1 MRSVASEFPHVLFHS
16 ILILVEI
23 PDKVLDVIIY
33 YMYSKGEIIS
43 HPSDNVT
50 AALFAFVGIGF
61 AISVARKLLCGHR
74 IAQMCCNGDYG
85 RGETNEAI
93 HLWMSAIKVWLEA
106 FPQALITYFYF
117 GDCSTTTDAKHW
129 CQIFGFVSLLP
140 FLVFGFHLCYYWAYY
155 DCGKRYKYDKE
166 PNLLMMLAMIAT
178 LLLSLGCIVATIHLI
193 MDFNKFCR
201 PPLGE

>member
-74 IAQMCCNGDYG
+74 IAQ
-85 RGETNEAI
+85 I
-93 HLWMSAIKVWLEA
+93 
-106 FPQALITYFYF
+106 
-117 GDCSTTTDAKHW
+117 
-129 CQIFGFVSLLP
+129 P
-140 FLVFGFHLCYYWAYY
+140 FLVFGFHLYYYCACY
-155 DCGKRYKYDKE
+155 DCGKRYRYDKE
-166 PNLLMMLAMIAT
+166 PNLLMMFAMIAT
-178 LLLSLGCIVATIHLI
+178 LLLSLGCVIATIHLI
-193 MDFNKFCR
+193 MDFNKFCQ